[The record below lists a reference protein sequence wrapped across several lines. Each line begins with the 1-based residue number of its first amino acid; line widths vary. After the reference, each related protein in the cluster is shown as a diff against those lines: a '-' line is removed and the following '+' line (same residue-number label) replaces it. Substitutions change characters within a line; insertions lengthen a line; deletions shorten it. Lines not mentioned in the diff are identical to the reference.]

1 MFALI
6 GLDQAHQVSDGVVN
20 VIKYVAPRFAIRAVV
35 LIKFQ
40 GRRRLHMRCGATI
53 DISASNVD
61 SGKSRIS
68 CLRSIPRLISA
79 KMPVEVATP
88 GTVNGKT
95 SNRRMILKYVEQF
108 ARYLRFQTLHRKF
121 LTLPNNVAASSSNL
135 IIERQRLR
143 LFSIPFVV
151 SRLSDTSF
159 TRTDINV
166 AASLT
171 PGTEQL

>member
-79 KMPVEVATP
+79 KMPVVVATP

-95 SNRRMILKYVEQF
+95 SNRRMILTYVEQF
-108 ARYLRFQTLHRKF
+108 ARYIPSLS
-121 LTLPNNVAASSSNL
+121 NVAQEVPHLA
-135 IIERQRLR
+135 EQRGRVFKQLDYR
-143 LFSIPFVV
+143 TAALEALLNPFCVI
-151 SRLSDTSF
+151 SA
-159 TRTDINV
+159 I
-166 AASLT
+166 
-171 PGTEQL
+171 